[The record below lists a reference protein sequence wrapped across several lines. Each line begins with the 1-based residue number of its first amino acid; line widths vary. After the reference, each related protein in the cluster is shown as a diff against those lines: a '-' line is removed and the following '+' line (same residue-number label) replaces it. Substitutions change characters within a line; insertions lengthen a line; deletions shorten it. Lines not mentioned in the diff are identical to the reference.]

1 MWMGSKPM
9 KKGVIANKKLLFN
22 ANIAILC
29 LASVWPAG
37 FTG

>member
-1 MWMGSKPM
+1 MWMDSKLM
-9 KKGVIANKKLLFN
+9 KKGVIANKELLFN

-29 LASVWPAG
+29 LASVLPAG